1 MKNAKNQS
9 TLGYANRA
17 CLAFAVFTCTVI
29 ALVEGLGCLSADAA
43 STLFVDA
50 DPAAAAQAAG
60 SSEEKARDSVA
71 SDAEA
76 KWADGTYEGDGK
88 GIGGSVPVTVT
99 VEGGVITVVEVGDNS
114 ETDGI
119 GTKAIAEIPG
129 AIIAANGTEGVD
141 TVSGATITSKA
152 IKDAVDAALEG
163 AAL

>member
-1 MKNAKNQS
+1 M
-9 TLGYANRA
+9 
-17 CLAFAVFTCTVI
+17 
-29 ALVEGLGCLSADAA
+29 
-43 STLFVDA
+43 
-50 DPAAAAQAAG
+50 
-60 SSEEKARDSVA
+60 
-71 SDAEA
+71 
-76 KWADGTYEGDGK
+76 
-88 GIGGSVPVTVT
+88 PVTVT
-99 VEGGVITVVEVGDNS
+99 VEGGVITAVEVGDNS